1 MSRGKYSRTFDS
13 VLIVVDILMVIL
25 VIINLLMMGIQLNFE
40 SDSVRALIQKYA
52 FPFYQLYLPVYKNF
66 LFIDGIF
73 VAVFISEILIRW
85 GIAIYNKTYHRWFFY
100 PFARWYEV
108 LGCIPISSFR
118 VLRVLRVIAIIVRL
132 NRMKIIDIKQ
142 WYLYKVFSKYLNV
155 ITEEVSD
162 RVVVNVIEGIQ
173 EEVKTGIP
181 LTERI
186 LKEVI
191 VPRKTVLVNYLA
203 HRVQQVTKDQYAA
216 NKEDLRESIR
226 EAVSTAIQQNQNIRV
241 LEQVPMVGKA
251 ASVAL
256 QQSVYDITFQTI
268 NHVIEKMAS
277 EESRVVIEKIAD
289 GIIEAILIEEE
300 DTQLQTTFNDM
311 IIHSLDLVKEQVQ
324 VQQWKAKEQ
333 TN

>member
-1 MSRGKYSRTFDS
+1 MSKSKYSRSFDN
-13 VLIVVDILMVIL
+13 VLVVVDIFMVIL
-25 VIINLLMMGIQLNFE
+25 VIINLLMMAIQLNFE
-40 SDSVRALIQKYA
+40 SDSVRALIEQYA
-52 FPFYQLYLPVYKNF
+52 YPFYQLYLPIYKNF
-66 LFIDGIF
+66 IFIDGIF
-73 VAVFISEILIRW
+73 VAVFIAEIFIRW

-118 VLRVLRVIAIIVRL
+118 ALRILRVIAIIVRL

-173 EEVKTGIP
+173 QEVKTGIP

-203 HRVQQVTKDQYAA
+203 HRVQQVTKDQYAT
-216 NKEDLRESIR
+216 NKEDLRASIR

-241 LEQVPMVGKA
+241 LEQVPMVGKV

-277 EESRVVIEKIAD
+277 EESRMVIEKIAD

>member
-203 HRVQQVTKDQYAA
+203 HRVQQVTKDQYAT
-216 NKEDLRESIR
+216 NKEDLRASIR

-241 LEQVPMVGKA
+241 LEQVPMVGKV

-277 EESRVVIEKIAD
+277 EESRMVIEKIAD